1 MMSEYLRKGFLLG
14 LGAAVSGKEKFEQK
28 VKELVEK
35 NELTQEQAKTV
46 LDNFIEKGSSKKDE
60 WDEKSREK
68 KKVLARES
76 GLATTDE
83 IDELRARINVLEEKL
98 GVSLEAEAKEETVPE
113 EQD

>member
-1 MMSEYLRKGFLLG
+1 MMSDYLRKGFLLG

-35 NELTQEQAKTV
+35 NELTQEQARTV
-46 LDNFIEKGSSKKDE
+46 LDNFMEKGSSKKDE

-68 KKVLARES
+68 KKELARES
-76 GLATTDE
+76 GLATTDD
-83 IDELRARINVLEEKL
+83 IDELRARINVLEDKL
-98 GVSLEAEAKEETVPE
+98 GVSAEEEADTEE